1 VQVLSVNTS
10 ARQAGSLIMVER
22 SRVED
27 RSLLLFFLIAFA
39 WSWILWLPEI
49 LWGISLGVAAFGPTV
64 AAFLLTYLNQRQGGV
79 IKLLSR
85 AVDYHFAKIWL
96 IPIFLLMP
104 LIAGGALLFSTV
116 AEEVTPSMPVLSNPW
131 LVLVGFVYILFLG
144 GPVEE
149 EFGWRGYALDRLQA
163 RYSAL
168 ASSVIL
174 GVVWSM
180 WHLPL
185 FFFSQTIYYQKPVW
199 GLIVTV
205 TLQAVLF
212 TWIYNNTGSSL
223 LAALLFHTMSNLS
236 HFMFPALETD
246 LGSLFTLIFTATAV
260 GVVLV
265 IWGPKKMVR
274 RKT

>member
-1 VQVLSVNTS
+1 
-10 ARQAGSLIMVER
+10 
-22 SRVED
+22 VED

-39 WSWILWLPEI
+39 WSGILWLPEI

-64 AAFLLTYLNQRQGGV
+64 TAFLLTYLNQRHGGV

-85 AVDYHFAKIWL
+85 AADYHFAKIGL

-104 LIAGGALLFSTV
+104 LIVGGALLFSTV

-149 EFGWRGYALDRLQA
+149 ELGSRGYALDRLQA

-168 ASSVIL
+168 TSSVIL

-185 FFFSQTIYYQKPVW
+185 FFFSQTIYYQKPV
-199 GLIVTV
+199 
-205 TLQAVLF
+205 
-212 TWIYNNTGSSL
+212 
-223 LAALLFHTMSNLS
+223 
-236 HFMFPALETD
+236 
-246 LGSLFTLIFTATAV
+246 
-260 GVVLV
+260 
-265 IWGPKKMVR
+265 
-274 RKT
+274 